1 MPRRPSACIA
11 LGAIIALM
19 ISVGVTSLSA
29 ADAPTGFRA
38 GAATSNITPPLGKPI
53 IGNFS
58 SPPST
63 HIHDEL
69 FARCIVLSDGKTELA
84 LVVCDL
90 LGVSVELCDAAREQV
105 EKQTGIPASN
115 VLVCATHTHSAS
127 SALGSNRFAALQE
140 LDDYQQFVVRRIADG
155 VQRAKNLLRPAE
167 FGFGTVDIPEHV
179 FNRRWHLK
187 PGKMPMNP
195 FGNNNDQVKMNPPAG
210 SPDLDR
216 PAGPTDPQLS
226 FLSFREPNGKPIAL
240 LASYSLHYVGGV
252 PTTDISSDYFGRFA
266 EHYLEL
272 AGLDRMDPPMVPI
285 LANGTSGDINNIN
298 FQNPRG
304 RKAPY
309 EQMNYV
315 ARDVASKVLA
325 KVNEIPYETNVPLAA
340 VFTRLEIKT
349 RLPDRELLEWAEKT
363 VAAGPTKTVDLSYI
377 YAQRT
382 ISMSNYPETLAVPLQ
397 VFRIGKLT
405 IGTMPCEVFCEIGLD
420 FKKRCPTQ
428 PAFLMSLSHGYLGY
442 LPNPRQWD
450 LGGYETWLGTN
461 RLEREAS
468 DKMLA
473 RLLEMAQSL
482 QN

>member
-1 MPRRPSACIA
+1 MRMPPFVFAL
-11 LGAIIALM
+11 LGAIAVM
-19 ISVGVTSLSA
+19 AAMGTTSLSA
-29 ADAPTGFRA
+29 ADDPSGLRV
-38 GAATSNITPPLGKPI
+38 GAATSNITPHLGRVI
-53 IGNFS
+53 IGNFGQ
-58 SPPST
+58 PLST
-63 HIHDEL
+63 YVHDEL
-69 FARCIVLSDGKTELA
+69 YARCIVLSDGKTELA

-90 LGVSVELCDAAREQV
+90 LGIPMNLCDAARAQI
-105 EKQTGIPASN
+105 EKQTGIPADN
-115 VLVCATHTHSAS
+115 ILLCATHTHSAS
-127 SALGSNRFAALQE
+127 SALGSDRFSVHQE
-140 LDDYQQFVVRRIADG
+140 LDEYQQFVVRRIADG
-155 VQRAKNLLRPAE
+155 VQRAKHVLRPAE

-187 PGKMPMNP
+187 PGKMPKNP
-195 FGNNNDQVKMNPPAG
+195 FGNTNDQVKMNPSAG

-216 PAGPTDPQLS
+216 PAGPTDPQVS
-226 FLSFREPNGKPIAL
+226 FLSFRERDGGKPIAL
-240 LASYSLHYVGGV
+240 LASYSLHYIGGV
-252 PTTDISSDYFGRFA
+252 PGNVISSDYFGRFA

-298 FQNPRG
+298 FVTPRP

-325 KVNEIPYETNVPLAA
+325 KVNEIPYSSDVPLAA
-340 VFTRLEIKT
+340 AFARLPIKT
-349 RLPDRELLEWAEKT
+349 RIPEGELLSWAEKT
-363 VAAGPTKTVDLSYI
+363 LAAGPTRAVDISYI

-382 ISMSNYPETLAVPLQ
+382 IAMSNYSETLDVPLQ
-397 VFRIGKLT
+397 VLRIGNLT

-420 FKKRCPTQ
+420 FKKRSPTQ

-450 LGGYETWLGTN
+450 LGGYETWIGTN

-468 DKMLA
+468 DKMLEK
-473 RLLEMAQSL
+473 LLEMAKSL
-482 QN
+482 EN